1 MNKLWITIFLAGMLV
16 LTACSSNSDK
26 EAVAEENSST
36 EAKNQDTSDS
46 EAARVDKGLFNVEV
60 TIPASMFEGEDLDTV
75 IVEAEAEGI
84 KAAKN
89 DDGSVTYKMSTSK
102 HKEMLA
108 EINQSITDSI
118 EEMKTSEDFVSIQD
132 ITHNNSFTEFTM
144 VVNKTTYENSMDG
157 FASFALGIGGMMYQ
171 MYDGVDPDKYKV
183 NILIQDEETNEVFDE
198 IMFPDDMNE

>member
-1 MNKLWITIFLAGMLV
+1 MNKLWITILLAGMLI
-16 LTACSSNSDK
+16 LTACSSNSDS
-26 EAVAEENSST
+26 EAVSEGNSST
-36 EAKNQDTSDS
+36 EATNPDTSDS
-46 EAARVDKGLFNVEV
+46 EAASVDKGLFNVEV
-60 TIPASMFEGEDLDTV
+60 TIPASMFEGEDLDAV
-75 IVEAEAEGI
+75 IVEAEKEGM

-89 DDGSVTYKMSTSK
+89 EDGSVTYKMSKSK

-108 EINQSITDSI
+108 EIKQSIVDSI
-118 EEMKTSEDFVSIQD
+118 EEMKTSGEFVSIKD

-144 VVNKTTYENSMDG
+144 VVDKTTYENSMDG

-198 IMFPDDMNE
+198 ILFPDDMNE